1 VEMIR
6 LAGVDEIPPGTMKTF
21 TIGTATILV
30 VNNAGSFYALD
41 NRCTHMGGDLSKG
54 KLEGSVVTCPRH
66 KSRFDVT
73 TGAVLSGPKIP
84 LFHIKIDPVRTY
96 AVKTEAGELFL
107 ERK

>member
-1 VEMIR
+1 MDMIR
-6 LAGVDEIPPGTMKTF
+6 LAGVDEIPPGTMKAF

-30 VNNAGSFYALD
+30 VNRAGIYYALD

-73 TGAVLSGPKIP
+73 NGAVLSGPKIP
-84 LFHIKIDPVRTY
+84 LFRIKIDPVRTY
-96 AVKTEAGELFL
+96 AVKTEAGQIYVAI
-107 ERK
+107 K